1 MTKGRVLVMVAAG
14 LVLLVSLGMTWR
26 HFSVR
31 VSTDDAQIEGHVN
44 AVSARIGGAV
54 VEVLVSDNQLVEKGT
69 PLVRI
74 ERRDY
79 EIAVARA
86 EAALAENEASALA
99 ARTGVPMTTTLST
112 S

>member
-1 MTKGRVLVMVAAG
+1 MTKGRVLVIVAAG

-26 HFSVR
+26 EFSVR

-69 PLVRI
+69 PSVPLSVATTRSPWPARKPTW
-74 ERRDY
+74 RRTRRPPSP
-79 EIAVARA
+79 RA
-86 EAALAENEASALA
+86 PAF
-99 ARTGVPMTTTLST
+99 P
-112 S
+112 